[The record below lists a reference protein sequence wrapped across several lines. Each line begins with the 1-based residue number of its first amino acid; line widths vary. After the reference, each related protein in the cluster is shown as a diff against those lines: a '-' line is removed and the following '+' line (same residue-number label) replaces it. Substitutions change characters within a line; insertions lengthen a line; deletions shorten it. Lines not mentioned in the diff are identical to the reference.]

1 MNIIKNIIDQTLPDL
16 AMTCY
21 TVKHLLHMKPSTHI
35 SKYIENLN
43 MFAKKRYFTE
53 FFPFEAYQKSE
64 KLELTKKNEYEF
76 RNQHPENYLK
86 NKFSLTDSKHCVGQ
100 CNSCQR

>member
-43 MFAKKRYFTE
+43 MLAKKGTLQNFSHLRHIKN
-53 FFPFEAYQKSE
+53 QK
-64 KLELTKKNEYEF
+64 N
-76 RNQHPENYLK
+76 
-86 NKFSLTDSKHCVGQ
+86 
-100 CNSCQR
+100 